1 MSEVQCKAVMEQ
13 KGAKG
18 KQCWRPP
25 QDNGY
30 CGIHQKQALAEIEK
44 SKGKKKCK
52 TYRCIQYIDESY
64 DELYCTLCIE
74 NKNNTEKKLCK
85 ATIDQ
90 GPNKGKQCSK
100 KSLQNYEYCGKHN
113 ERYTLIDLAKNE
125 NKRVCDDGKRGCK
138 NFTQDNKLLC
148 EECLEKCRDY
158 DNTRYTTRKE
168 TDNICITCGI
178 EIENYLIGE
187 NEKKIK
193 RCEACYKK
201 MKDVESRRIRE
212 ERNYNEERKK
222 NINKHYNEY
231 KKGAAV
237 RNIWFELNLDEF
249 KLLVEQPCFYC
260 NTYNENEAMGIDRLY
275 SNLGYCVKNC
285 ASCCTICNMMKG
297 DLDPLVFI
305 SHIEKISNVKSILYN
320 KIKDK
325 LPSDKDKSLM
335 KDMYRSYIRPNQIL
349 AYIKRGEIKEYIEM
363 CIHDKRSQIF
373 IDKMRELDKIKDLS
387 KPKIRDAINIIL
399 KTIQ

>member
-18 KQCWRPP
+18 TQCWRPP

-30 CGIHQKQALAEIEK
+30 CRIHQKQALAEVEK
-44 SKGKKKCK
+44 SKGKRKCK
-52 TYRCIQYIDESY
+52 TYRCIQYLDESY
-64 DELYCTLCIE
+64 DKLYCTLCIE
-74 NKNNTEKKLCK
+74 TKTNTEKKLCK
-85 ATIDQ
+85 ASIDQ

-100 KSLQNYEYCGKHN
+100 QSLENSDYCGKHN
-113 ERYTLIDLAKNE
+113 ERYILIDLAKKE
-125 NKRVCDDGKRGCK
+125 NKRVCDDGKRVCT
-138 NFTQDNKLLC
+138 NFTQGNKLLC
-148 EECLEKCRDY
+148 EDCLGKCREY

-178 EIENYLIGE
+178 EITNYLIGE

-231 KKGAAV
+231 KKGAAI
-237 RNIWFELNLDEF
+237 RNIWFELSLDEF

-275 SNLGYCVKNC
+275 SNLGYCAKNC
-285 ASCCTICNMMKG
+285 VSCCTICNMMKS
-297 DLDPLVFI
+297 DLDPIIFV
-305 SHIEKISNVKSILYN
+305 SHIEKISNT
-320 KIKDK
+320 KIKIHEK
-325 LPSDKDKSLM
+325 LKTILPNEMEREEM
-335 KDMYRSYIRPNQIL
+335 KNNHMSYVRLNDIL
-349 AYIKRGEIKEYIEM
+349 NYVKKGDLEEYIKI
-363 CIHDKRSQIF
+363 CIQDSRDKIF
-373 IDKMRELDKIKDLS
+373 IDKIRGLKDMETESKIK
-387 KPKIRDAINIIL
+387 IREVINSIF
-399 KTIQ
+399 KSS